1 MTEFSRPARRITL
14 TLFIAQSLFSAGFI
28 AAATINSILGA
39 ELSGARWAGVPAAVL
54 MAGAALA
61 ASFWSVLMD
70 RIGRRN
76 GLALG
81 LLLGVCGLGSTIL
94 AANQRSLLIMLV
106 GMGLLGFAR
115 AAVMLARFAAAEVH
129 PPKKRGE
136 AVATVVLGG
145 TVGAVLGPLLVGPMG
160 VFSLRIGMNELAG
173 GYLAGM
179 ALLVLAALAVLTGL
193 RPDPR
198 DLARK
203 VAELYPTSTP
213 DGEARPPGVIFR
225 QPVVLI
231 AVTAMVVGQVVM
243 VALMVITSLH
253 MREYNHDLGGIST
266 VISAHTL
273 GMYAFSVISGRLL
286 DRWGRQPVILAGA
299 AALVAACVTAPLSPG
314 LLPLMVSLFLLGLGW
329 NFCFVGGSTLLSDQL
344 SPEERA
350 SIQGTNDLLVWLASA
365 AGSLGSGLVYAATSY
380 TVIALI
386 GGLLSLIPLG
396 LALTDMLKKPAPAG
410 V

>member
-1 MTEFSRPARRITL
+1 MTEISLQARRITF

-28 AAATINSILGA
+28 AASTINSILGA

-61 ASFWSVLMD
+61 ASVWSPLMD

-76 GLALG
+76 GIALG
-81 LLLGVCGLGSTIL
+81 LLLGVVGLGSTIL

-129 PPKKRGE
+129 PPKKRGG
-136 AVATVVLGG
+136 AVANVVLGG
-145 TVGAVLGPLLVGPMG
+145 TVGAVLGPLLIGPMG
-160 VFSLRIGMNELAG
+160 AFSLRIGMNELAG

-179 ALLVLAALAVLTGL
+179 ALLGLAALAVLAGL

-203 VAELYPTSTP
+203 VAELYPASTP
-213 DGEARPPGVIFR
+213 DGKARPPGVIFR
-225 QPVVLI
+225 QPVVLM
-231 AVTAMVVGQVVM
+231 AVTAMVLGQVVM
-243 VALMVITSLH
+243 IALMVITSLH
-253 MREYNHDLGGIST
+253 MREHSHGLGSIST
-266 VISAHTL
+266 VFSAHTI

-286 DRWGRQPVILAGA
+286 DQWGREPVILTGA
-299 AALVAACVTAPLSPG
+299 LMLLAACATAPLSPD
-314 LLPLMVSLFLLGLGW
+314 LLPMIVSLFLLGLGW

-344 SPEERA
+344 SPQERA
-350 SIQGTNDLLVWLASA
+350 SIQGTNDLLVWLAA
-365 AGSLGSGLVYAATSY
+365 
-380 TVIALI
+380 IALTA
-386 GGLLSLIPLG
+386 GLLSLIPLG
-396 LALTDMLKKPAPAG
+396 LALTGLLRRRVPART
-410 V
+410 